1 MEKRTLH
8 VFPVHA
14 SFSFIRK
21 NIGPWCKGTNFLFCQ
36 FLLSTYYIPCTGW
49 GPGRYR
55 DAQGMACQEQSQGPQ
70 EQSQGLGRLPSG
82 QPDLSNSLLGPTW
95 LFLLSSLV
103 RGESASCSRRSAQ
116 GSLSFSPHPHPHFS
130 PSTPTPIP
138 GWLKRCKRE
147 SERFCAVCFGFNE
160 ISFTRVNCN

>member
-8 VFPVHA
+8 VFLVHT
-14 SFSFIRK
+14 SFSFLPK
-21 NIGPWCKGTNFLFCQ
+21 GIGPWCKGTNFLFCQ
-36 FLLSTYYIPCTGW
+36 FLLSTYYIQCTGW

-55 DAQGMACQEQSQGPQ
+55 DAQGMAHGPR

-116 GSLSFSPHPHPHFS
+116 GALSFSLPATSLLTLHPYPN
-130 PSTPTPIP
+130 P
-138 GWLKRCKRE
+138 WL
-147 SERFCAVCFGFNE
+147 SEKVQEGIWE
-160 ISFTRVNCN
+160 ILCCLFWVQWNLIYTC